1 MKNASLLRVRAVL
14 VLVLVFCTATIG
26 FPLPAA
32 SLTAED
38 TSLVPGGG
46 SVALTA
52 TVTYDGLPGALG
64 WSIVLPADWS
74 LVSVAG
80 ANIPAIAPEAGN
92 SGTLEF
98 AYFTIPANRAEFK
111 LVVRYPAG
119 ATAAKAAA
127 TVLIRANGKLVTLE
141 PAPVDF
147 GRK

>member
-1 MKNASLLRVRAVL
+1 MKNASLLRVHAVL
-14 VLVLVFCTATIG
+14 VLALLSGAATLG
-26 FPLPAA
+26 FSQSAA
-32 SLTAED
+32 SFTAED
-38 TSLVPGGG
+38 TALVPGGG

-52 TVTYDGLPGALG
+52 TVTYGDQPGALG
-64 WSIVLPADWS
+64 WSIALPADWS

-80 ANIPAIAPEAGN
+80 ANIPGIAPEAGN

>member
-1 MKNASLLRVRAVL
+1 MKNTHLFLVRAVVIL
-14 VLVLVFCTATIG
+14 ALNLCAATFCFAQ
-26 FPLPAA
+26 PAA
-32 SLTAED
+32 SLSAED
-38 TSLVPGGG
+38 TALVPGGG

-52 TVTYDGLPGALG
+52 TVTYGEQPGALG

-80 ANIPAIAPEAGN
+80 ANIPGIVPEAGN